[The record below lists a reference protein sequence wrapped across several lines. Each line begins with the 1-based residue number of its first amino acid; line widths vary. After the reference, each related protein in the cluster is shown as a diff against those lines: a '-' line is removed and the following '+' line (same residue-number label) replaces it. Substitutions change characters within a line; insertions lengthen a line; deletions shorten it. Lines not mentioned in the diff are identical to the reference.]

1 MGEIVVVLNRA
12 ARGGRAAA
20 LEAPLAAALKSLAP
34 GARLVTPASAS
45 AAAEAVDALPP
56 GSRVVVTGGD
66 GSIHPLLD
74 PLIARRH
81 ELALVPFGSGDDAAR
96 ALGLRGLPWR
106 HALSLALSGAATAVD
121 AGRVSTPDGDRPF
134 LSSLCAGFDAAVGE
148 RALAG
153 PSWLAGLPRYL
164 LATLQ
169 ELATLKP
176 ARLRVQADGR
186 LVHDGPAL
194 FASTLNT
201 ATYGGGMPA
210 APAARPDD
218 GRLDLLVALEFGRAG
233 ALAMLP
239 LLLAGAHLRH
249 PRVRTLR
256 FEHLRIDADAPLPMA
271 ADGEPM
277 PPAAGFDVRCMR
289 ASLRVVRA
297 PDPGR

>member
-1 MGEIVVVLNRA
+1 MGGIVVLLNRA

-20 LEAPLAAALKSLAP
+20 LEAPLAAALASLAP
-34 GARLVTPASAS
+34 GARLLTPASA
-45 AAAEAVDALPP
+45 AAAAAAVDALPP
-56 GSRVVVTGGD
+56 SSRVVVTGGD
-66 GSIHPLLD
+66 GTLQPLLGA
-74 PLIARRH
+74 LIARRH

-96 ALGLRGLPWR
+96 ALGLRGLPWQQ
-106 HALSLALSGAATAVD
+106 ALTLALGGTASAVD
-121 AGRVSTPDGDRPF
+121 TGRVRTPDGDHPF

-153 PSWLAGLPRYL
+153 PAWLAGLPRYL

-169 ELATLKP
+169 ELATLKT
-176 ARLRVQADGR
+176 ARLRVQADGQ

-201 ATYGGGMPA
+201 PTYGGGMPA
-210 APAARPDD
+210 APAAQLDD
-218 GRLDLLVALEFGRAG
+218 GRLDLVVAGEFGRAG

-256 FEHLRIDADAPLPMA
+256 FEHLRVDADAPLPLA
-271 ADGEPM
+271 ADGEPL
-277 PPAAGFDVRCMR
+277 PAAAGFDVHCAR
-289 ASLRVVRA
+289 ASLRVVRG
-297 PDPGR
+297 PGAGR